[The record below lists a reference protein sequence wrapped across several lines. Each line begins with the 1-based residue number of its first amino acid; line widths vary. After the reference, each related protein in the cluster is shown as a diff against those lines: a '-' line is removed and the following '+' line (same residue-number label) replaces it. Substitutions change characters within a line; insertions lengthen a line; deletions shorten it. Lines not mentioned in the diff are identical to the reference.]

1 MSRMR
6 VHTATPAF
14 TLIELLVVVAI
25 IAVLISILLP
35 GLSEAREQAK
45 RVKCGANLH
54 SIGQAMEACRSE
66 NNGFVPTWDD
76 GSPATTA
83 RLGPNLIMY
92 TWSDA
97 LFDLGYLGDVRASFC
112 PTDKRDE
119 DPMVARGVAWQFNF
133 VDEFGVGQRVR
144 PGVRTSYAQN
154 IVATG
159 WNHPQ
164 DKFEKDLTRQ
174 IQAMDGWWT
183 WFGNIQ
189 AMWLMQRALRGWSG
203 DPVMTPVWQGAMHG
217 WRHGKRFAAV
227 TLFMD
232 GHTDVLVPYRPK
244 NIAEWRTKTIDTV
257 RAFTWL
263 PGETSDRLDL
273 SNYGFGE
280 IADWQARWPAFNPVG
295 DGNLRFPSGLP
306 NELQLNWRTD
316 NRAWKKLP
324 PNPADRR

>member
-6 VHTATPAF
+6 VHTATSAF

-45 RVKCGANLH
+45 RVKCAANLH

-66 NNGFVPTWDD
+66 NTGFVPTWDD
-76 GSPATTA
+76 GGSTNI
-83 RLGPNLIMY
+83 GPNRIMY

-97 LFDLGYLGDVRASFC
+97 LFDTGYLGDIRASFC
-112 PTDKRDE
+112 PSDKRDE

-133 VDEFGVGQRVR
+133 VDEFGVGQQVR

-164 DKFEKDLTRQ
+164 DKYEKDLTRQ
-174 IQAMDGWWT
+174 LQAMDGWWT

-189 AMWLMQRALRGWSG
+189 AMWLMQRVLRGWSG
-203 DPVMTPVWQGAMHG
+203 DPVGTPTWQGAMHG

-227 TLFMD
+227 ALFMD
-232 GHTDVLVPYRPK
+232 GHADVIVPVRPK
-244 NIAEWRTKTIDTV
+244 NITEWRTKTVDTV

-263 PGETSDRLDL
+263 PGESSDRLDV
-273 SNYGFGE
+273 NPYGPGGE
-280 IADWQARWPAFNPVG
+280 IVEWHGRVPQCSSFQ
-295 DGNLRFPSGLP
+295 FPSGLP
-306 NELQLNWRTD
+306 NELNCVWRTD